1 MYSLAIIFQGLGNG
15 IFSTLTSQ
23 LIPILGNSTNTN
35 CRHFQGKINY
45 VPS

>member
-15 IFSTLTSQ
+15 LYSTLATQ
-23 LIPILGNSTNTN
+23 LIPILADSTNTN
-35 CRHFQGKINY
+35 CRHFQGKINC